1 MIQLYFGDGKGKTT
15 ASIGLAVRAAG
26 HGQQVLFVQFMKGRD
41 SGELKILRSVPWI
54 RVLRADNSTRFTF
67 EMDEEEKKLAAQI
80 NRQLLKEAFD
90 PDEGSDV
97 QIMILDEAVTAVH
110 TGLLSGEQLKEQIR
124 EWPKD
129 RELILTGSM
138 PEKWMIEMAD
148 YVTEMKKIKH
158 PFDLGIPARE
168 GIEY

>member
-15 ASIGLAVRAAG
+15 ASVGLAVRAAG
-26 HGQQVLFVQFMKGRD
+26 HGKRVLFVQFMKGRN
-41 SGELKILRSVPWI
+41 SGELKILNRVPWI
-54 RVLRADNSTRFTF
+54 RILRADNSTRFTF
-67 EMDEEEKKLAAQI
+67 EMDEEEKKVAAQI
-80 NRQLLKEAFD
+80 NQQLMNEAFD
-90 PDEGSDV
+90 LGEGSDV

-110 TGLLSGEQLKEQIR
+110 TGLLSGEQLKERVR

-129 RELILTGSM
+129 RELILTGAA

-148 YVTEMKKIKH
+148 YVTEMKKIDH
-158 PFDLGIPARE
+158 PFDQGILARE